1 MKHRSGS
8 AVITAE
14 GLPDCNTVKPETLTT
29 IIFSVLPNSHLL
41 AAINISVF
49 NLQ

>member
-1 MKHRSGS
+1 MEHRSGA

-14 GLPDCNTVKPETLTT
+14 GLPGCNTVKPEMLAT

-41 AAINISVF
+41 AAIIIGIF
-49 NLQ
+49 